1 VKKNNYKIYHT
12 EMLHLNPQ
20 RMKNHSEECRLEISS
35 KNKIGISVFHL
46 LYLENMKFTTNKWG
60 DVF

>member
-1 VKKNNYKIYHT
+1 
-12 EMLHLNPQ
+12 MLHLNPQ
-20 RMKNHSEECRLEISS
+20 RIRNHSEECRLEISS
-35 KNKIGISVFHL
+35 KDQIGISVFCL